1 MSLNYANY
9 ETRQGVQPISWQDFH
24 SICRG
29 LALAASNFDPQVI
42 LGITRGGLYAG
53 TLISHLLRKDF
64 YAIYLTRRRLDQ
76 KVSEQPQ
83 WLVSPPELVRGQ
95 RVLVVDE
102 ISGSGETLRMAK
114 KELARLG
121 AAEVQCAV
129 MYAHSWGIEVP
140 DYIGLVSD
148 ALLINPWDR
157 EIIQDGQVIFHPEY
171 VYALGLQKVPPDQV
185 LPMPGVT
192 THLPE
197 KRPSTNGDN
206 E

>member
-29 LALAASNFDPQVI
+29 LALAAAKYDPQVI
-42 LGITRGGLYAG
+42 LGIARGGLYAG

-64 YAIYLTRRRLDQ
+64 YAVYLSRRRADQ

-83 WLVSPPELVRGQ
+83 WLVRPPEIVRGQ

-102 ISGSGETLRMAK
+102 ISSSGETLRMVRE
-114 KELARLG
+114 ELARLG
-121 AAEVQCAV
+121 AGESRCAV
-129 MYAHSWGIEVP
+129 MYAHSWGVETP

-148 ALLINPWDR
+148 GLLINPWDR
-157 EIIQDGQVIFHPEY
+157 EIVQDGRIVFHPEY
-171 VYALGLQKVPPDQV
+171 EYALRLQNIPPDQV

-192 THLPE
+192 TRPPE
-197 KRPSTNGDN
+197 KNPG